1 MTSKKPHALVLDSWA
16 ALAYLQGEPAAEK
29 MGEIVA
35 DAIERRIPL
44 YMSMINAGEVWYI
57 LARELSSTTADSAI
71 SDIRGWGVEFVDADW
86 PLTQSAAD
94 FKSRYKMSYADAFAA
109 ALAKGN
115 RAAVVT
121 GDPEFKLLEK
131 EIGINWLMPKP

>member
-44 YMSMINAGEVWYI
+44 YMSVINAGEVWYI
-57 LARELSSTTADSAI
+57 LAREISAATADSAI
-71 SDIRGWGVEFVDADW
+71 SDIRGWGVEFVEADW
-86 PLTQSAAD
+86 PLAQAAAD
-94 FKSRYKMSYADAFAA
+94 FKSRHKMSYADAFAA
-109 ALAKGN
+109 ALAKQN
-115 RAAVVT
+115 RAHLVT
-121 GDPEFKLLEK
+121 GDREFRSLGSEV
-131 EIGINWLMPKP
+131 NAVWL

>member
-29 MGEIVA
+29 MGELIA

-44 YMSMINAGEVWYI
+44 YMSVINAGEVWYI
-57 LARELSSTTADSAI
+57 LAREISAGTADSAI

-86 PLTQSAAD
+86 SLTQSAAD
-94 FKSRYKMSYADAFAA
+94 FKSRHKLSYADAFAA
-109 ALAKGN
+109 ALAKQN
-115 RAAVVT
+115 QAHLVT
-121 GDPEFKLLEK
+121 GDREFRSLGSEV
-131 EIGINWLMPKP
+131 NTVWL